1 MIKLENKH
9 LGVFYEDYL
18 IDITNVEYEYY
29 HKATIHKPIYNH
41 RLSYSLTQI
50 YVHRWFENGNDLY
63 GDSNKVFEGMIKDD
77 EELQKTLKQLCLI

>member
-1 MIKLENKH
+1 MVKLKNKH

-41 RLSYSLTQI
+41 RLSYNLTQI
-50 YVHRWFENGNDLY
+50 
-63 GDSNKVFEGMIKDD
+63 
-77 EELQKTLKQLCLI
+77 